1 MTRTAILFIHGILGK
16 PDYFDF
22 LMPSVPSDITVERIL
37 LDGHGGRVRD
47 FSEAAMSTWREQVS
61 RAVAALSKVHERI
74 IIAAHSMGTL
84 FAIQEAVAGH
94 ADCLFLL
101 NPPLRLRLTRR
112 FFSTPVEIL
121 RNRITP
127 DDLITQ
133 AACDAYSIEYDANI
147 LHYFGWI
154 PRYLE
159 LFAEI
164 ARTRRIMPQLTVPAI
179 VFLSA
184 HDEMVSPDSCKYFKH
199 PTSKIIH
206 LAESGHYY
214 YTDDDKHTIIS
225 EFATMLNVDK

>member
-74 IIAAHSMGTL
+74 IIAAHSMVTL

-94 ADCLFLL
+94 ADCMFLL
-101 NPPLRLRLTRR
+101 N
-112 FFSTPVEIL
+112 
-121 RNRITP
+121 
-127 DDLITQ
+127 
-133 AACDAYSIEYDANI
+133 
-147 LHYFGWI
+147 FGWI

-184 HDEMVSPDSCKYFKH
+184 HDEMISPDSYKYFKH

>member
-47 FSEAAMSTWREQVS
+47 FSDAAMSTWREQVS
-61 RAVAALSKVHERI
+61 RAVSALSEGHERV

-101 NPPLRLRLTRR
+101 NPPLRLRFTRR
-112 FFSTPVEIL
+112 LFSTPVKIL
-121 RNRITP
+121 RNRIAP

-133 AACDAYSIEYDANI
+133 AARDAYSIEYDANI

-164 ARTRRIMPQLTVPAI
+164 AHTRLITPQLKVPATI
-179 VFLSA
+179 FLSA

-214 YTDDDKHTIIS
+214 YTDDDKHTIIR
-225 EFATMLNVDK
+225 EFVAMLSFDR